1 MIFFG
6 RAIDAANSADVIFF
20 IRGTGTDCASDNT
33 PGTFVIG
40 LTTST
45 TAFATDLSPA
55 FPRVADLPD
64 VGKDAT
70 AGVFTVGLTG
80 AGTADFATDF
90 ATGFATGFATDFA
103 VDLATDF
110 SAGLMSLM
118 TDAVLDGA
126 GFEATFFVALVSG
139 ARATDDA
146 ALPLVGAFLI
156 TAFALTGRADFDTI
170 GFIGLTGLR
179 ASLGEGAFFNVDLLG
194 LVGCFLP
201 RRFGEIFSTLL
212 LLATVAWPFLTKAPA
227 LVAWV

>member
-45 TAFATDLSPA
+45 GSFAIGLTPA
-55 FPRVADLPD
+55 FPRAADLPD

-90 ATGFATGFATDFA
+90 ATGFATGFAS
-103 VDLATDF
+103 DF
-110 SAGLMSLM
+110 SAGFISLM